1 MRISYDK
8 EADALSILFEE
19 TTVTTQQISEGIS
32 LEYDAEGTVA
42 GIEIL
47 DVMERLG
54 SRDALNKIIFEGIG
68 PLQMAA

>member
-19 TTVTTQQISEGIS
+19 TTVTTEQIAEGIS
-32 LEYDAEGTVA
+32 LEYDAQGKVA

-47 DVMERLG
+47 DAMERLG
-54 SRDALNKIIFEGIG
+54 DRDTLTKIIFEGIG
-68 PLQMAA
+68 PMQMAA